1 MFVQSEINEKKNRVR
16 DLIRRL
22 DLAGILLRKQCN
34 FAWLT
39 GGGRNL
45 VGIATEVGVASILI
59 TPERE
64 YVLCNNIEAPRMAD
78 EEKVEAMGYEIRSY
92 PWHDDREAALVAELA
107 GNGPVGCDDQFG
119 GLRNVGGEVA
129 RLRWSLTPPEITR
142 YKELGVTAAEALE
155 AAAKSIRP
163 GDTENAIIGRLA
175 NNLWE
180 RGCDY
185 ITVFCAADDRIARF
199 RHPIATDRR
208 IEKRAML
215 CCNARKSGLIVSFTR
230 FVQFGKVPA
239 EIRRIYDANVYVDCV
254 MMAPFG
260 AGPSRRRR
268 LQEGAR
274 GLCRVR
280 LREGVRTPPP
290 GRADRLCRPRLQGDL
305 PDDGNRSGE
314 PGICLEPVDYGFEK
328 RGHHARD
335 DGRAGDADPARYL
348 PGPGTGS
355 RRLPVR
361 AAGHLRD
368 VNEKQRQSI

>member
-78 EEKVEAMGYEIRSY
+78 EEKVEAMGYEIRSH

-230 FVQFGKVPA
+230 FVQFGKVQ
-239 EIRRIYDANVYVDCV
+239 EELRRIYDANVYVDCV
-254 MMAPFG
+254 MMAH
-260 AGPSRRRR
+260 S
-268 LQEGAR
+268 
-274 GLCRVR
+274 V
-280 LREGVRTPPP
+280 P
-290 GRADRLCRPRLQGDL
+290 GRPAVDAFKKG
-305 PDDGNRSGE
+305 
-314 PGICLEPVDYGFEK
+314 LEAYAECGFEK
-328 RGHHARD
+328 EYELHHQGGPIGYVGRD
-335 DGRAGDADPARYL
+335 YKATFQTTETVRENQGFAWNPSI
-348 PGPGTGS
+348 TGS
-355 RRLPVR
+355 KSEDTMLATTDGPVMLTR
-361 AAGHLRD
+361 PVTYPVLELEVEGFRFERPD
-368 VNEKQRQSI
+368 IFEM